1 LSPIVGFARWNLELD
16 TSTTRV
22 VVELWDDVVWL
33 AGIGYRLFALIE
45 SVELVLLQVPIAILS
60 T

>member
-1 LSPIVGFARWNLELD
+1 LELD

-22 VVELWDDVVWL
+22 VVELRDDVVWL
-33 AGIGYRLFALIE
+33 AGVGYGCFALIE
-45 SVELVLLQVPIAILS
+45 SVELVLLQVPIAIFR